1 MSDEKTTMTFRVEKS
16 LQDAYDQAAKPT
28 TAPAPNC
35 CATSCAVR
43 QAPRAGR
50 LAERRQ
56 GVK

>member
-35 CATSCAVR
+35 CATSCASTSSATR
-43 QAPRAGR
+43 RATC
-50 LAERRQ
+50 
-56 GVK
+56 